1 MKQTILALL
10 FIACSLALS
19 AQGLQIKGVVTSS
32 DDGQPVPGASVF
44 VKGTTTG
51 TMTDITGYYSL
62 SNVPVNSTLVFSF
75 VGMKTQE
82 VVVTESTTV
91 NIVLASGVELIDEV
105 VVVGYGTQKKSL
117 VTGAIAKVEG
127 DDLRKAADMRVT
139 QALQGKT
146 AGVVIT
152 ANSGQPGSQISV
164 RIRGTG
170 TNGDAEPLYI
180 IDGLPM
186 SGSGTDF
193 LNSTDIESVEVLKD
207 AASAAIY
214 GARGANGVV
223 LITTK
228 TGKTNTRL
236 SVTYDGYYGVQN
248 PWKKIPLLNSG
259 EYVMMINEAAIN
271 GGQSPVFTP
280 AQIESF
286 TADTDWQDEMFSY
299 NSPKQNHSL
308 SFTGGSDKLEYSSS
322 LSYFAQD
329 GIVARDKSH
338 FDRITYR
345 LNATG
350 TFGFFKLGGNVNLA
364 NIQNMGI
371 DPNSHFGL
379 SLDQA
384 LNMPPIV
391 PVKFSDGTWGTP
403 EAYGI
408 GLQEITNPV
417 ALMSYNNS
425 KWRTNKL
432 IGGLYGEV
440 DFGKF
445 NKALEGLTFR
455 SSFGGEYALVMN
467 DSYTPYY
474 YLDAM
479 HFTTSDRA
487 SKSMQLYTRWNFEN
501 ILTYARRIDVH
512 NFTLMAGTTAY
523 KDMYENLS
531 ASKADL
537 IFDDFEHSYIDN
549 ATDPESVD
557 AGGGYSEH
565 TVASLF
571 GRLNYDLM
579 DRYMLT
585 ATVRRDGSSRFG
597 EENKYGIFPS
607 ASIGWV
613 ISREPFMSGF
623 SNIFNIL
630 KLRASWGQNGSE
642 NIGDFGYTSV
652 IGNANIYYFGD
663 SKTQYNGT
671 QPTRIA
677 NPSLKWET
685 SEQTNFGLDFGTLGS
700 TLMVTLD
707 YYIKTTKDWLVV
719 APVPMLV
726 GNSAPY
732 INGGSVRNSGIEAQ
746 VSYRRQ
752 FGDLY
757 LNASVNGAFN
767 KNEVLDIRNTEK
779 RLQGGDGGF
788 GQSGVL
794 YAEVG
799 TPMGVFYGL
808 RTDGIFQNQ
817 SEIEAYVNSNGGL
830 IQPNAKPGDIRFV
843 DSDGNGSIDGDADR
857 VTIGSPYPD
866 FTGGFNFTAEMYG
879 FDLNLFL
886 YAALGQEIY
895 DATRRW
901 DMNSA
906 NYRADWLDRWTGEGT
921 SNYYPRVT
929 TVDGNRNMQTVS
941 DFYIHDGSFVRL
953 RNVSL
958 GYSLPSA
965 ATKFLTISRLR
976 IYVAAENLLTL
987 TGYQG
992 YDPEIGGGVFSNG
1005 IDHGIYPQPRTLMTG
1020 INVTF

>member
-1 MKQTILALL
+1 MT
-10 FIACSLALS
+10 
-19 AQGLQIKGVVTSS
+19 GM
-32 DDGQPVPGASVF
+32 DGNY
-44 VKGTTTG
+44 T
-51 TMTDITGYYSL
+51 L
-62 SNVPVNSTLVFSF
+62 NNVPVGSSLVFSF

-82 VVVTESTTV
+82 VVVNESTTL
-91 NIVLASGVELIDEV
+91 NIVMASDLELIDEV
-105 VVVGYGTQKKSL
+105 IVVGYGTQKKSL

-127 DDLRKAADMRVT
+127 DDLRKSADMRVT
-139 QALQGKT
+139 QSLQGKT

-152 ANSGQPGSQISV
+152 SNSGQPGSQVSV

-186 SGSGTDF
+186 SGAGTDF
-193 LNSTDIESVEVLKD
+193 LNAADIESIEVLKD

-228 TGKTNTRL
+228 TGRTDTKLTV
-236 SVTYDGYYGVQN
+236 SYDGYYGFQN
-248 PWKKIPLLNSG
+248 PWKKIPLLNAS
-259 EYVMMINEAAIN
+259 EYVMLINEAAIN
-271 GGQSPVFTP
+271 AQQSPVFTP
-280 AQIESF
+280 DEIEGF

-299 NSPKQNHSL
+299 NAPKQNHSL

-322 LSYFAQD
+322 FSYFGQD
-329 GIVARDKSH
+329 GIVAKEKSH
-338 FDRITYR
+338 FDRFTYR
-345 LNATG
+345 INAAG
-350 TFGFFKLGGNVNLA
+350 KFGFFKLGTNLNLA
-364 NIQNMGI
+364 NITNRGI

-384 LNMPPIV
+384 LNMPPII
-391 PVKFSDGTWGTP
+391 PVKFSDGTWATP
-403 EAYGI
+403 ESYGI
-408 GLQEITNPV
+408 GLQEISNPV
-417 ALMSYNNS
+417 ALLSYNNS
-425 KWRTNKL
+425 KWRTNKF
-432 IGGLYGEV
+432 IGGVYGEV
-440 DFGKF
+440 DFGTF
-445 NKALEGLTFR
+445 SNALQGLTFR
-455 SSFGGEYALVMN
+455 SSLGGEYAMVMN
-467 DSYTPYY
+467 DSYTPEY

-479 HFTTSDRA
+479 HFTTADRA

-501 ILTYARRIDVH
+501 ILTYSRRIDKH
-512 NFTLMAGTTAY
+512 NFTLMAGTTAF

-549 ATDPESVD
+549 ATDPESVN

-585 ATVRRDGSSRFG
+585 ATIRRDGSSRFG
-597 EENKYGIFPS
+597 DENKYGIFPS
-607 ASIGWV
+607 ASVGWV
-613 ISREPFMSGF
+613 ISREPFMS
-623 SNIFNIL
+623 NLNDIFNVL

-685 SEQTNFGLDFGTLGS
+685 SEQTNIGLDLATLRNS
-700 TLMVTLD
+700 LILTLD

-719 APVPMLV
+719 APVPAIV

-732 INGGSVRNSGIEAQ
+732 INGGSVKNSGIEAEIA
-746 VSYRRQ
+746 YRKQ
-752 FGDLY
+752 LGKLY

-767 KNEVLDIRNTEK
+767 RNEVLDIRNTEK

-788 GQSGVL
+788 GQSDIL
-794 YAEVG
+794 FAQIG
-799 TPMGVFYGL
+799 TPMGVFHGL
-808 RTDGIFQNQ
+808 KTDGIFQNQ
-817 SEIEAYVNSNGGL
+817 GEIDAYVNSNGGL
-830 IQPNAKPGDIRFV
+830 IQPNAKPGDIKFI

-857 VTIGSPYPD
+857 VMIGSPYPD
-866 FTGGFNFTAEMYG
+866 FTGGFNLSADFMG
-879 FDLNLFL
+879 FDFNMFL

-901 DMNSA
+901 DMNQA
-906 NYRADWLDRWTGEGT
+906 NYRADWLNRWTGEGT
-921 SNYYPRVT
+921 SNVYPRVT
-929 TVDGNRNMQTVS
+929 NVDANMNMQTVS
-941 DFYIHDGSFVRL
+941 DFYLHDGSFVRL
-953 RNVSL
+953 RNISL
-958 GYSLPSA
+958 GYSLPET
-965 ATKFLTISRLR
+965 ATDFLKISRFR
-976 IYVAAENLLTL
+976 IYVAAENLVTL
-987 TGYQG
+987 TGYLG

-1005 IDHGIYPQPRTLMTG
+1005 IDHGIYPQPRTLLTG
-1020 INVTF
+1020 INITF